1 MSCSG
6 KHGTAPMFG
15 QHTAPQA
22 GALKKVTLQAVSVD
36 IRPVCTE
43 EDEKLSQEPACDG
56 IDEG

>member
-1 MSCSG
+1 
-6 KHGTAPMFG
+6 MFG